1 MEEPLVVGLD
11 SSTQSTKAIAF
22 NAAGETVASGRAPI
36 ALSNPRLG
44 WFEQEPA
51 DWRAAARVALRELTA
66 SIDPSRIVGL
76 AISNQRETM
85 AHLGRDGSSV
95 RPATVWLDERAPAE
109 VEELA
114 EKLGRSTIHGISGRP
129 VDIIPCLY
137 RLAWMR
143 KNEPELYAGT
153 ALFADVQTVLIMD
166 LCGGSP
172 RTSWSSADPF
182 GLFDIRGKI
191 WSKTIL
197 DAIDLPET
205 KLAKTHAPGTPLG
218 EITAEAAA
226 ATGLPKGCPVFAGG
240 GDGQCAGLGT
250 NCTDPSQAYVN
261 LGTAVVSGVW
271 QPDFAVSDAFRTEI
285 AAQGTGYILENC
297 LRGGAFLINWFVD
310 KFMGGRADAAIFD
323 RLEAEAAA
331 LPIGS
336 EGVLVQPWWGGVMDP
351 HWDSET
357 RGTILGLSG
366 SHGPANIYRA
376 ILEGIT
382 LWLAA
387 ATARTEAVTGS
398 PVTHYV
404 AIGGGANSPLWRQML
419 ADASGRPVRIS
430 GTLEASALG
439 AGMIAAKGAG
449 WFATIEEAAAAMSGP
464 TKQIDPD
471 PSRKGNYQELGAI
484 FEAAHAATAD
494 INHRLVALASRVPKE
509 AS

>member
-1 MEEPLVVGLD
+1 MAEPVVVGLD

-22 NAAGETVASGRAPI
+22 DGAGRIVAEGRAPI
-36 ALSNPRLG
+36 ALANPRFG

-51 DWRAAARVALRELTA
+51 DWRVSARAALAQLTA
-66 SIDPSRIVGL
+66 AIDPARIVGL
-76 AISNQRETM
+76 AVSNQRETM
-85 AHLGRDGSSV
+85 AHLAADGSSV
-95 RPATVWLDERAPAE
+95 RPATVWLDERATAE
-109 VEELA
+109 VEALA
-114 EKLGRSTIHGISGRP
+114 ARLGRRTIHEITGRP

-137 RLAWMR
+137 RLAWMQAH
-143 KNEPELYAGT
+143 EPELYART
-153 ALFADVQTVLIMD
+153 ALFADVQSVLVMD
-166 LCGGSP
+166 LCGGKA

-182 GLFDIRGKI
+182 ALFDIRAKA

-197 DAIDLPET
+197 EAIDLAEEKLPE
-205 KLAKTHAPGTPLG
+205 THAPGTRLG

-250 NCTDPSQAYVN
+250 NCTDPAQAYVN

-285 AAQGTGYILENC
+285 AAQGDGYIFENC

-310 KFMGGRADAAIFD
+310 KFLGGRADPAIFD
-323 RLEAEAAA
+323 RLEAEASA

-336 EGVLVQPWWGGVMDP
+336 AGVLVQPWWGGVMDP
-351 HWDSET
+351 HWDSQT

-366 SHGPANIYRA
+366 SHGPAHIYRA

-387 ATARTEAVTGS
+387 ATARTEAVTGRS
-398 PVTHYV
+398 VERYV

-419 ADASGRPVRIS
+419 ADASGRPLCIS

-439 AGMIAAKGAG
+439 AGMIAATGAG
-449 WFATIEEAAAAMSGP
+449 WFPSIEAAAAAMSGP
-464 TKQIDPD
+464 TRQIDPD
-471 PSRKGNYQELGAI
+471 PARGDAYGELGDI
-484 FEAAHAATAD
+484 FAAAHAATAD
-494 INHRLVALASRVPKE
+494 LNHRLVALANRVSKE